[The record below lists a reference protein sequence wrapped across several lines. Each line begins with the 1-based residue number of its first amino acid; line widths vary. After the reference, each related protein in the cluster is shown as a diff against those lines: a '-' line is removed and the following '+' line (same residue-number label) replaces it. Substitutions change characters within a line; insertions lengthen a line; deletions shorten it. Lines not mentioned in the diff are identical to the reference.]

1 MNQDCSQ
8 CSYYIENKKD
18 IEATNE
24 RVSLMLDSIEQKIDN
39 MAEINEMNFRK
50 VEENVS
56 QVDNRLTVV
65 HSDLETKITN
75 LNRNIPS
82 MVDER
87 IRNNTLSK
95 AFNVMK
101 WVVVSL
107 GGSVLIAMTTAYFTR
122 FI

>member
-87 IRNNTLSK
+87 IKNNTLTK

-107 GGSVLIAMTTAYFTR
+107 GGSVLIAMATAYFTR
-122 FI
+122 FV